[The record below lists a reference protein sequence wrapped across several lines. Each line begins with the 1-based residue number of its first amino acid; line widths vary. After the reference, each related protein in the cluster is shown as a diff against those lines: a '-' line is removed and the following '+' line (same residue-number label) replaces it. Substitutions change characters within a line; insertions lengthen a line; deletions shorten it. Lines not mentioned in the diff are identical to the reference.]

1 MADSFF
7 HDKTE
12 HLPATYLGKN
22 SQSISPP
29 IVREK
34 KDQGLPKEKTTR
46 ETDGLPTEGPRPREP
61 GGLKGQER
69 VTALYMGSKDLS
81 ESAKNQASLFQIQP
95 GCHHNKRLSYKNLF
109 HGCALLLCLYRAR
122 IYFFLSMR

>member
-34 KDQGLPKEKTTR
+34 KTR
-46 ETDGLPTEGPRPREP
+46 SMYFT
-61 GGLKGQER
+61 
-69 VTALYMGSKDLS
+69 GS
-81 ESAKNQASLFQIQP
+81 
-95 GCHHNKRLSYKNLF
+95 
-109 HGCALLLCLYRAR
+109 ALLSFIGYA
-122 IYFFLSMR
+122 